1 MGEDSIVNELGA
13 IILILSGAT
22 VIFAILTALL
32 GLGLP
37 LERNLLRL
45 LTLEWF
51 DNRRDA
57 SESAESA
64 PRRRN
69 RAFGRDAL
77 SHRFAR
83 AVLSVWRPVKFAM
96 LRWSGVGTQAMAL
109 ELSRRAFYVNL
120 MLASLALVVLG
131 TLMYTGDLTNRYV
144 VTNTSADLESFYR
157 LTATWAGSSG
167 SLLFWYFLLTLF
179 SAAVVYQT
187 RTKLFN
193 RLPVLF
199 IVLGTLQLCFVL
211 LNLFFKD
218 AQPFRAFESPMV
230 AGRGLN
236 PLLLH
241 WAMII
246 HPPIL
251 YVGYVSFAIPFAIS
265 MAAVISGNL
274 RADWLPLI
282 RRWTI
287 FSWFFLGTGIL
298 LGSKW
303 AYEELGWGGYWAW
316 DPVENASLM
325 PWLLATAFLHSL
337 IVEERRGLL
346 RFWNVILITAT
357 YHMCLLGTWIT
368 RSGILQGPHT
378 FAESTI
384 GTPLIIYIA
393 GSFFFYIRYVY
404 FRRRALKPA
413 EPMEHVTSKEG
424 SMLLNNLLM
433 ALSMLI
439 ILVGVFSPLLPL
451 DCGFGPDGF
460 ACNKVEWKQSAFNK
474 IMVPI
479 GLLTLFL
486 MGASPLLA
494 WRKSAWEVWQKTL
507 RWPLIAGVLGAVVF
521 AFSYGA
527 LFTRASGADH
537 SSWGPGIVAEIL
549 SILTVGIAFF
559 VITGLGQEY
568 YQGVRSRRLRFGEN
582 VVQAFVRLI
591 LRNKRRYGGYLMHL
605 SMVFLFV
612 GYSGGT
618 FKKTEKFEFHYY
630 KMQWPGAEGDD
641 VVRYSSPDKA
651 YLENYEIA
659 AGDLYLRPE
668 FKAHADPANPVHFTI
683 SQEAHFHIQH
693 GTGLRDDT
701 ARPEGMSA
709 FAFANRPPPPY
720 AKLLKTLTGYIVDGR
735 MSTQRQFH
743 PQIDPL
749 SGAVARSQDSRA
761 RHTPTSEP
769 DIRSTWNEDIYIQL
783 GAISS
788 GNPELPN
795 PDLNHAYEFYYYQT
809 DRGPQAYAAL
819 FPPALI
825 ATLEVWINPLVKF
838 VWLGSLLFFFSGLI
852 LLIPFGE
859 RELS

>member
-1 MGEDSIVNELGA
+1 MRGFLAMNELGA
-13 IILILSGAT
+13 IILVLSGAM

-37 LERNLLRL
+37 LERSLLRL
-45 LTLEWF
+45 VSLEIF
-51 DNRRDA
+51 DNRRETRTTA
-57 SESAESA
+57 KIY
-64 PRRRN
+64 
-69 RAFGRDAL
+69 GRGAL

-83 AVLSVWRPVKFAM
+83 AVLGVWRPAKLAL
-96 LRWSGVGTQAMAL
+96 LRWSGIGSQAMAL

-120 MLASLALVVLG
+120 SLASLALIVLG
-131 TLMYTGDLTNRYV
+131 VLMWTGDMTNRYV
-144 VTNTSADLESFYR
+144 VSNTSQDLESFYR
-157 LTATWAGSSG
+157 ITAVWAGSSG
-167 SLLFWYFLLTLF
+167 SLLFWYFLLALF
-179 SAAVVYQT
+179 SAIVVYQT
-187 RTKLFN
+187 RTKLYN

-199 IVLGTLQLCFVL
+199 LVLGTLQLCFVL
-211 LNLFFKD
+211 LNLFFRD
-218 AQPFRAFESPMV
+218 AQPFRTFEVEMV
-230 AGRGLN
+230 SGRGLN

-251 YVGYVSFAIPFAIS
+251 YVGYVSFAIPFAIC

-274 RADWLPLI
+274 RSDWLPLI

-287 FSWFFLGTGIL
+287 FSWFFLGFGIL

-337 IVEERRGLL
+337 LVQERRGLL

-384 GTPLIIYIA
+384 GTPLIVYISL
-393 GSFFFYIRYVY
+393 SFFFYIRYVY
-404 FRRRALKPA
+404 FRRPALKPA
-413 EPMEHVTSKEG
+413 HQMEYVTSKEG

-433 ALSMLI
+433 ALAMFI
-439 ILVGVFSPLLPL
+439 VLVGVFSPLLPM
-451 DCGFGPDGF
+451 DCGFGPEGF
-460 ACNKVEWKQSAFNK
+460 ACNKVEWKQSAYNK
-474 IMVPI
+474 IMVPL

-486 MGASPLLA
+486 MGASPLLS
-494 WRKSAWEVWQKTL
+494 WRKPAWEVWKKTL
-507 RWPLIAGVLGAVVF
+507 RVPILAGVVGGVIF
-521 AFSYGA
+521 ALSYGA
-527 LFTRASGADH
+527 LFTRSAGPDH
-537 SSWGPGIVAEIL
+537 STWGPGIIAEL
-549 SILTVGIAFF
+549 FSILTMGIAIF
-559 VITGLGQEY
+559 VIVGLGQEY
-568 YQGVRSRRLRFGEN
+568 WQGMRSRMLRFEEN
-582 VVQAFVRLI
+582 AIVALVRLI
-591 LRNKRRYGGYLMHL
+591 LRNKRRYAGYLMHL

-612 GYSGGT
+612 GYAGGT

-630 KMQWPGAEGDD
+630 KMQWPGADGDD

-651 YLENYEIA
+651 YLEDYEIA

-668 FKAHADPANPVHFTI
+668 FKDNADPANPVHFTI

-701 ARPEGMSA
+701 ARPEGVSP
-709 FAFANRPPPPY
+709 FAFANRPQPPY
-720 AKLLKTLTGYIVDGR
+720 AQALKTLTGFIVDGR
-735 MSTQRQFH
+735 MRTERQFH
-743 PQIDPL
+743 PQINPVT
-749 SGAVARSQDSRA
+749 GTVARSQDSRA

-769 DIRSTWNEDIYIQL
+769 DIRSTWTEDIYIQL

-788 GNPELPN
+788 GNPEIPN
-795 PDLNHAYEFYYYQT
+795 PDLNHAYEFYYHQT
-809 DRGPQAYAAL
+809 DRGPRAYAAL

-838 VWLGSLLFFFSGLI
+838 VWLGTLLFFLGGLV
-852 LLIPFGE
+852 LLIPIGE
-859 RELS
+859 RELG